1 MAGEKRFRNSLIGF
15 NKSDVAAYMEKIIKE
30 YGDQIR
36 QRDEELQS
44 LKTKKSE
51 LEEKCSKLQKKV
63 DAQTDDRERIAA
75 VLLNA
80 QEKADEIM
88 KSAQEQAEIEKKKLE
103 AELESDR
110 EKIVEA
116 KGELKLLKKQAMDT
130 MKNFTVS
137 LQGIMETNE
146 AG

>member
-36 QRDEELQS
+36 LRDEEIVS
-44 LKTKKSE
+44 LKAKKNE
-51 LEEKCSKLQKKV
+51 LEERCGKLQKKV
-63 DAQTDDRERIAA
+63 DAQTDDREKIAN
-75 VLLNA
+75 VLLKA
-80 QEKADEIM
+80 QEKADEVI
-88 KSAQEQAEIEKKKLE
+88 KNAQEQADVERKKLE

-116 KGELKLLKKQAMDT
+116 KGELKVLRKQAMDT
-130 MKNFTVS
+130 MKNFTIS

>member
-1 MAGEKRFRNSLIGF
+1 M
-15 NKSDVAAYMEKIIKE
+15 
-30 YGDQIR
+30 
-36 QRDEELQS
+36 
-44 LKTKKSE
+44 
-51 LEEKCSKLQKKV
+51 
-63 DAQTDDRERIAA
+63 DDREKIGN
-75 VLLNA
+75 VLLKA
-80 QEKADEIM
+80 QEKADEIIRN
-88 KSAQEQAEIEKKKLE
+88 AEEQAEIERKKLE

-116 KGELKLLKKQAMDT
+116 KGELKLLRKQAMDT